1 MEKSKK
7 VVVIYHA
14 NCWDG
19 FCAAWLFHR
28 VYPDALFIPAQ
39 YGDPIPLAQVEGK
52 RVFIVDFSYPLEA
65 MKEIALATISLTVL
79 DHHKTAEPILMALQ
93 QSVKRRGVTI
103 FRLDA
108 SGGRLAW
115 EYLKRDLDDFDKIP
129 WLVEYTEDRD
139 LWRHALLNSKAV
151 NAALRSHPLDFA
163 KWDNLDGTNPGHPDN
178 WDKWDCF
185 IAEGGA
191 ILRREEQIVDE
202 AVRNAEEVFLAGHKV
217 LAVNTTVL
225 FSDIAGKL
233 AKGRPFGIAWF
244 VRKGGIYQYSLRSEE
259 GGEDVSLIAQG
270 LGGGGHKHAA
280 GFENKNNVLTRIQ
293 STEIP

>member
-1 MEKSKK
+1 MNQANKI
-7 VVVIYHA
+7 VVIYHE

-39 YGDPIPLAQVEGK
+39 YGDPIPLAQVEGND
-52 RVFIVDFSYPLEA
+52 VYIVDFSYPLAA
-65 MKEIALATISLTVL
+65 MKELALAATGLTVL
-79 DHHKTAEPILMALQ
+79 DHHKTAEPILKELQ
-93 QSVKRRGVTI
+93 QDAEGRIEII
-103 FRLDA
+103 FKLDA

-115 EYLKRDLDDFDKIP
+115 EYLEDCLGELRP
-129 WLVEYTEDRD
+129 NWLVRYTEDRD
-139 LWRHALLNSKAV
+139 LWKNMLPNTLAA
-151 NAALRSHPLDFA
+151 NAALRSYPLDFGF
-163 KWDNLDGTNPGHPDN
+163 WDSL
-178 WDKWDCF
+178 
-185 IAEGGA
+185 AEMVDDIDFNSDWIKFCSEGAA
-191 ILRREEQIVDE
+191 ILRRETQIVDD
-202 AVRNAEEVFLAGHKV
+202 AVRNAEEVILAGHTV
-217 LAVNTTVL
+217 LAVNSTVL

-280 GFENKNNVLTRIQ
+280 GFENKNDVLTRIQ